1 MELYEIVLL
10 VLIGCVAGFI
20 NTIAGGGSLLTVP
33 FLIELGLL
41 PTVANATNRVA
52 IVIQNIFAVSG
63 FKSKGVSSFPYAIWL
78 SLSAS
83 AGAFI
88 GARIAVDIDE
98 ETFKKVLAVVMIIVI
113 ILTIF
118 KPFGKSAETE
128 DLSPK
133 KQIIGTII
141 FFFLGIY
148 GGFIQAGI
156 GFLIIATL
164 SGINHLNLA
173 KTNAI
178 KVFVALVYTLTAVI
192 YFAIQGKINWQYGL
206 TLSAGNSLGAWVS
219 SRWSVGAGDKYVRWF
234 LIVAVLGL
242 AIKLWFFS

>member
-1 MELYEIVLL
+1 MEIQEIVLL
-10 VLIGCVAGFI
+10 IIIGTAAGFI
-20 NTIAGGGSLLTVP
+20 NTVAGGGSLLTIP

-63 FKSKGVSSFPYAIWL
+63 FKSKGISSFRYSLWL
-78 SLSAS
+78 GASAA

-88 GARIAVDIDE
+88 GARIAVEIDE
-98 ETFKKVLAVVMIIVI
+98 ETFKKVLAIVMIIVI

-118 KPFGKSAETE
+118 KPFGKSKQTE
-128 DLSPK
+128 DLSFK
-133 KQIIGTII
+133 KQMIGTIV

-156 GFLIIATL
+156 GFLIIAAL
-164 SGINHLNLA
+164 SSINHFNLA
-173 KTNAI
+173 KSNAV
-178 KVFVALVYTLTAVI
+178 KVFVALMYTSTAVI
-192 YFAIQGKINWQYGL
+192 YFAIEGKINWQYGL
-206 TLSAGNSLGAWVS
+206 TLAIGNSIGAWIS
-219 SRWSVGAGDKYVRWF
+219 SRWSVKAGDKYVRWF
-234 LIVAVLGL
+234 LIVTVFVL